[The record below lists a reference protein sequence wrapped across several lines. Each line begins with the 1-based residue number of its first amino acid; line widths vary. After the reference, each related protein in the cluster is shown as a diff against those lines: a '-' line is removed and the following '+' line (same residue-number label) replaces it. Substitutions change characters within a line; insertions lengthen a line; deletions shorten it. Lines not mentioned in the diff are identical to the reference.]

1 MAARLKDVADRVGV
15 SIKTVSNV
23 INGRTGR
30 VSAAT
35 RAQVLAAIDELGYRP
50 HAAAQGLRTRRSHTI
65 GFISHE
71 VAFTPYAG
79 SMIKGAHDLA
89 WAHDKI
95 LMIVNTDGDP
105 ATAAAAV
112 ETMLERRVEGII
124 YAAMYHRAV
133 QPPAAIREVP
143 AVLLNCYCADRSL
156 PSVVPD
162 EVTGGREATEALLRK
177 GHRRIGLLNVG
188 RFIPAAVGRLE
199 GYKQALAAYDVPFD
213 RSLVRAGNSMADS
226 GYRYA
231 LELMQVPDP
240 PTALFCGSD
249 RMAMGAYDALKELG
263 ASIPGDVA
271 VRGFDDQEVIAP
283 YLRPPLST
291 SALPHY
297 EMGQWA
303 VCYLLERAEH
313 GPDKKPIQH
322 TMHCPLVERAS
333 T

>member
-1 MAARLKDVADRVGV
+1 MVSWYNVESTTVYTPACWDKENMAARLKDVADRVGV

-23 INGRTGR
+23 VNGRHAR

-35 RAQVLAAIDELGYRP
+35 RARVLAAIEELGYRP

-65 GFISHE
+65 GFISDE

-79 SMIKGAHDLA
+79 GITKGAHDLA

-95 LMIVNTDGDP
+95 LMVVNTDRDP

-124 YAAMYHRAV
+124 YAAMYNRVV
-133 QPPAAIREVP
+133 QPPDTIREVP
-143 AVLLNCYCADRSL
+143 TVLLNCYCADRSL

-226 GYRYA
+226 
-231 LELMQVPDP
+231 V
-240 PTALFCGSD
+240 
-249 RMAMGAYDALKELG
+249 
-263 ASIPGDVA
+263 
-271 VRGFDDQEVIAP
+271 
-283 YLRPPLST
+283 
-291 SALPHY
+291 
-297 EMGQWA
+297 
-303 VCYLLERAEH
+303 
-313 GPDKKPIQH
+313 
-322 TMHCPLVERAS
+322 
-333 T
+333 

>member
-1 MAARLKDVADRVGV
+1 M
-15 SIKTVSNV
+15 
-23 INGRTGR
+23 
-30 VSAAT
+30 
-35 RAQVLAAIDELGYRP
+35 
-50 HAAAQGLRTRRSHTI
+50 RTRRSHTI
-65 GFISHE
+65 GFISDQI
-71 VAFTPYAG
+71 AFTPYAG
-79 SMIKGAHDLA
+79 GIIKGAHDLA
-89 WAHDKI
+89 WARDKI
-95 LMIVNTDGDP
+95 LLIVNTDDD
-105 ATAAAAV
+105 ATTAAAAV
-112 ETMLERRVEGII
+112 ETMLARRVEGII

-133 QPPAAIREVP
+133 QPPDAIKEVP
-143 AVLLNCYCADRSL
+143 AVLLNCYCPDRSL

-177 GHRRIGLLNVG
+177 GHRRIGLINVG

-199 GYKQALAAYDVPFD
+199 GYRQAHAAHGVPYDP
-213 RSLVRAGNSMADS
+213 SLVRRGNSMADS
-226 GYRYA
+226 GYSRA
-231 LELMQVPDP
+231 LELMHLPDP

-271 VRGFDDQEVIAP
+271 VRGFDDQDLIAS

-303 VCYLLERAEH
+303 VSYLLERAEF
-313 GPDKKPIQH
+313 GPEEHPIQH
-322 TMHCPLVERAS
+322 TMHCPLIERAS